1 MAITAAD
8 VSKLRK
14 MTGAGIMDCK
24 KALTE
29 ANGDF
34 DAAIDIIRK
43 KGQAIANK
51 RSDRDASEG
60 VVLSKVTADGKK
72 GAILVLNCETDFVAK
87 NESFIALAQSILDLA
102 LSSNAANV
110 EDVMGLTLDG
120 IAVKDVITHQIGVI
134 GEKLDLPYYDV
145 IKAESVVAY
154 IHPGNKL
161 ATLVGFNKGG
171 VEVQVG
177 RDVAMQVAA
186 MNPVSVNRDSVPQS
200 VIDKELEIAKE
211 QTRLEGKPEEMV
223 EKIAL
228 GRLSKFFKE
237 STLLE
242 QIFVKDGKISVKEY
256 IQKADKELT
265 VTEFRR
271 YSLNKIK
278 EVVQLRATS
287 FCFITR
293 GTQH

>member
-14 MTGAGIMDCK
+14 MTGAGMMDCK

-171 VEVQVG
+171 VEIQVG

-271 YSLNKIK
+271 YSLNN
-278 EVVQLRATS
+278 
-287 FCFITR
+287 
-293 GTQH
+293 